1 MTDLTVVNSKLTEA
15 VSEYQILCD
24 TVECIEIKD
33 DEALKSAIELGSK
46 INKFEKAL
54 EAKRKE
60 TVEPL
65 NQEVKKINGMFKP
78 IIENVEKLNGTLK
91 SKILVWQ
98 KIVEERRKAWV
109 EAQRKKEIEEMEAR
123 KAEMLKMAEEN
134 NNELAL
140 DIAVNIET
148 EQKAIEEKAVNVK
161 TIVKAEDG
169 AKTTITRTWT
179 FEITDEK
186 IVPRTFLCVDER
198 AIKQLIKDKKEE
210 IENGTLTLAGIRFY
224 QKEDIRY

>member
-1 MTDLTVVNSKLTEA
+1 MTDLTVVNSKLAEA
-15 VSEYQILCD
+15 IGEYKVLCD

-78 IIENVEKLNGTLK
+78 VIENVEKLNGTLK

-98 KIVEERRKAWV
+98 KIVEARRKAWV
-109 EAQRKKEIEEMEAR
+109 EEQRKKEIEEMEAR
-123 KAEMLKMAEEN
+123 KNEMLEIAVESDN
-134 NNELAL
+134 DLAL
-140 DIAVNIET
+140 DIAGNIEA
-148 EQKAIEEKAVNVK
+148 EQKAIAEKEVNVK
-161 TIVKAEDG
+161 TIVKTEE
-169 AKTTITRTWT
+169 AKSSIRRTWD
-179 FEITDEK
+179 FEVVDAGLI
-186 IVPRTFLCVDER
+186 PREYLMVDER
-198 AIKQLIKDKKEE
+198 AIKQAIKDRKIE
-210 IENGTLTLAGIRFY
+210 IEAGTFTIKGVKFY
-224 QKEDIRY
+224 EKESISF